1 MNITAVPTGLAA
13 VAVAVEHHRS
23 NRLYAI
29 TATLPR
35 YQGASLG
42 GGGQKP
48 SHVYGLLSEREK
60 KK

>member
-13 VAVAVEHHRS
+13 VAVTVEHHRS

-35 YQGASLG
+35 YQGASWG
-42 GGGQKP
+42 GAKDNSGFVFLRQLAN
-48 SHVYGLLSEREK
+48 H
-60 KK
+60 